1 MQLTPRE
8 REVAG
13 MVALG
18 WSNKVIA
25 YVLGIAEGTVKDRL
39 TDVYRKN
46 GLSNRTAL
54 AVRIYQERGVA

>member
-1 MQLTPRE
+1 
-8 REVAG
+8 